1 MKLSSNYDFILMFS
15 GFKCPNKKVKCADG
29 LQCIKEEQ
37 QCNDKVDCND
47 SSDESA
53 ATCGT

>member
-1 MKLSSNYDFILMFS
+1 MPMFS
-15 GFKCPNKKVKCADG
+15 GFQCPNKKVKCADG

-37 QCNDKVDCND
+37 QCNDRVDCND